1 MVEMEKEKIL
11 LTLQKYKVVTLWKT
25 NTGII
30 LEEMDKFLDEY
41 ILRKEIK
48 KY

>member
-1 MVEMEKEKIL
+1 MKKEKIL
-11 LTLQKYKVVTLWKT
+11 LTLQKYKVVTLWQHT
-25 NTGII
+25 DN

-41 ILRKEIK
+41 ILPGRNK